1 MKARGANK
9 SRVEGL
15 DTDPSLAK
23 RLGAGGNHAGMGNG
37 TYTHTVLFGK
47 GFVLRVEG
55 PSEDVLS
62 LEGILFK
69 ILLPQT
75 PLKLV

>member
-23 RLGAGGNHAGMGNG
+23 RLGAGGNHAGTGNG

-62 LEGILFK
+62 LEGLLFK
-69 ILLPQT
+69 TLLPQT